1 MSLKSRLV
9 LRFLIALVV
18 FGALLFIPAGSLRF
32 WQGWAYIAISF
43 VPGLFAFTYFYK
55 HDPQLIER
63 RMQFKEKVREQKRI
77 MTFVYI
83 AWLVAFVLPGLDHR
97 FGWSHQPLWITIF
110 SQAVVFGG
118 FATTLWVAKVNRFA
132 ARTIQVEPGQEVI
145 SSGPYRIVRHP
156 MYLGACAMWLF
167 TPLAL
172 GSYLTLPAFVL
183 LIPLIVLRLLNE
195 EKVLRQELPG
205 YAEYCVHTR
214 FRLVPFLW

>member
-1 MSLKSRLV
+1 MGLKSRLA
-9 LRFLIALVV
+9 LRFLLAFGVL
-18 FGALLFIPAGSLRF
+18 GALLFIPAGSLRF
-32 WQGWAYIAISF
+32 WQGWAYLAISF
-43 VPGLFAFTYFYK
+43 VPGCFAFTYFYK

-63 RMQFKEKVREQKRI
+63 RMQFKEKVREQKHI

-97 FGWSHQPLWITIF
+97 SGWSHQPLWITIF

-195 EKVLRQELPG
+195 EKVLCQELSW
-205 YAEYCVHTR
+205 YAEYCTHTR
-214 FRLVPFLW
+214 FRLIPFVW

>member
-1 MSLKSRLV
+1 ML
-9 LRFLIALVV
+9 
-18 FGALLFIPAGSLRF
+18 GALLFIPAGSSRF

-97 FGWSHQPLWITIF
+97 FGWSHEPLWITIF

-145 SSGPYRIVRHP
+145 SNGPYHIVRHP

-172 GSYLTLPAFVL
+172 GSYFTLPAFVL

-195 EKVLRQELPG
+195 ERVLRQELPG
-205 YAEYCVHTR
+205 YAEYCLHTR
-214 FRLVPFLW
+214 FRLIPFLW